1 MEPTAIGTRL
11 ASAAIAPLVKKLFVT
26 EGPGAGLVDK
36 PIRISGY
43 VSFRGEKR
51 ALTESDVGELA
62 AKVVRQ
68 ALRAG
73 EHPIRAD
80 EQQAVTDALAGTLQ
94 ALGELTISDLDAVR
108 LGHQAFA
115 RDLRRVS
122 DNPERHLTAD
132 GAYFYEALLDTACL
146 HILHFFTQR
155 STFVAHTLVQQ
166 TRAVDEL
173 ILKVDELIRRSTL
186 PGGEEAAFEQAY
198 LAHITNKH
206 GKLTIYGIDLD
217 SSPARWPLD
226 VAYLSLEA
234 SPLSWPWQSSAWLR
248 TLRNGTRGDDSVSH
262 HLLSSSTTTG
272 AVPTTEAG
280 RLPSSGTREQ
290 MEDTWRRL
298 PHAATERPEA
308 SQRHSSNVDRLNSL
322 VLREMTADQPFRES
336 LTSQPADQALATDR
350 RVLLRGE
357 AGSGKTTLIQWL
369 AVSTARQDLPD
380 RMEYLYDRIP
390 FVLPL
395 RTLTR
400 HGERLPAPKDFLAA
414 TGCPLAGTQPTG
426 WEHRVLVAGR
436 GLILIDGIDGIDEIP
451 DRERERTRRWL
462 QDLIETYDG
471 DNRWLVTSR
480 PSAVDQGWLAE
491 DGFTGLTLSAMGPA
505 DIATFIGRWH
515 DAARVGVDDAADLD
529 RLEAQLLTA
538 VRTEPD
544 LGRLAVNPLMC
555 GLICALHRDRR
566 GYLPHG
572 RKDLYEAALSMLL
585 SRRDRERDMTGPDLA
600 DDPQLDVLQRLA
612 YWLIRNGRTEM
623 DRSRARDIIGR
634 ALPAVP
640 EVAEL
645 GDAETVFEY
654 FLQRS
659 GLLREPAPDTVDFIH
674 RTFQD
679 FLGARAVL
687 EEGDFGLLV
696 AHAADDQWADVIR
709 MAVALARAGE
719 RVIIFRGLLDLGDRT
734 EDQRLKARVYLL
746 AAACLGH
753 ATSLDPAVRQEVQQ
767 RAATL
772 IPPGNE
778 EEARAL
784 AEVGPLILNL
794 LPGPDEVGDVAAFHV
809 VIAATHIKSDAA
821 VAFLARFVE
830 HPFLPVRSQLS
841 WAWSRFDT
849 AQYAEE
855 IIARLDPANLNY
867 AIRSDDQLHQLNR
880 LGLEP
885 ESLDIRAGVSLEAL
899 VSYIS
904 RHRLGLLMLSNDAAS
919 DLGFLDGHTELRSL
933 VIGACPALVDVT
945 ALSGLSIRHLDIA
958 GAGSDMDLHP
968 LSQLRNLETLR
979 ISGPSGLEWSPEDL
993 PVRAPLNSLSVSGEA
1008 RAKRGLEGLGDL
1020 TQLTSLTLNPPSSPP
1035 STDDWEQIRGL
1046 SRLADLSTT
1055 AASLET
1061 LPATA
1066 LLSSVSS
1073 LSLVGGGG
1081 ERVVQAAVNR
1091 LAQAFPGLILCEF
1104 TGDMTAEGDVDVSP
1118 LAELPHLRRLS
1129 LAIDRDRVRGIGT
1142 LPSWVDL
1149 HLL

>member
-1 MEPTAIGTRL
+1 MEPTAIGARL
-11 ASAAIAPLVKKLFVT
+11 ASAAIAPLVRKLFVT
-26 EGPGAGLVDK
+26 EGPGAGLVDR

-43 VSFRGEKR
+43 VSFKGEKR
-51 ALTESDVGELA
+51 TLTASDVRALA
-62 AKVVRQ
+62 AELVKQ

-80 EQQAVTDALAGTLQ
+80 EQQAVTDALADTLQ

-122 DNPERHLTAD
+122 DSPERHLSAD

-173 ILKVDELIRRSTL
+173 ILKVDELMRRSTL

-198 LAHITNKH
+198 LAHITKKH
-206 GKLTIYGIDLD
+206 GKLTIYGIDLNN
-217 SSPARWPLD
+217 SPARWPLD

-234 SPLSWPWQSSAWLR
+234 SPLSWPWQSAAWQR
-248 TLRNGTRGDDSVSH
+248 TLRHGAPGGDSVSH
-262 HLLSSSTTTG
+262 HLLSSSVDPQ
-272 AVPTTEAG
+272 APLSAEAG
-280 RLPSSGTREQ
+280 SLPSCDTREQ
-290 MEDTWRRL
+290 MEDTRKRL
-298 PHAATERPEA
+298 LLAADERPE
-308 SQRHSSNVDRLNSL
+308 SSRRHSSEGDRLNSL
-322 VLREMTADQPFRES
+322 VLREMTADRLIRES
-336 LTSQPADQALATDR
+336 LSSQPADQALATDR
-350 RVLLRGE
+350 RILLRGE

-380 RMEYLYDRIP
+380 RMEYLYDRVP

-414 TGCPLAGTQPTG
+414 TGCPLAGTQPAG

-436 GLILIDGIDGIDEIP
+436 GLILIDGIDEIP

-491 DGFTGLTLSAMGPA
+491 DGFTGLTLSAMGPDDTA
-505 DIATFIGRWH
+505 AFIERWH
-515 DAARVGVDDAADLD
+515 DAARIGVDDAADLD

-585 SRRDRERDMTGPDLA
+585 TRRDRERDMMGPDLA
-600 DDPQLDVLQRLA
+600 DGPQLDVLQRLA
-612 YWLIRNGRTEM
+612 YWLVKNGRTEM
-623 DRSRARDIIGR
+623 DRSRATDIIGR

-640 EVAEL
+640 EVADL
-645 GDAETVFEY
+645 GDAATVFEY

-679 FLGARAVL
+679 FLGARAAL

-696 AHAADDQWADVIR
+696 AHAADDQWSDVIR

-719 RVIIFRGLLDLGDRT
+719 RVTVFRGLLELGDRT
-734 EDQRLKARVYLL
+734 EDKRLQARIYLL

-753 ATSLDPAVRQEVQQ
+753 ATSLDPAVRHEVEQ
-767 RAATL
+767 RTATL
-772 IPPGNE
+772 IPPGDE

-794 LPGPDEVGDVAAFHV
+794 LPGPDEVGDVTAFHV

-849 AQYAEE
+849 RQYAEE
-855 IIARLDPANLNY
+855 VIARLDPANLNY

-885 ESLDIRAGVSLEAL
+885 ERLDVRAGVSLEAL
-899 VSYIS
+899 DSYVS
-904 RHRLGLLMLSNDAAS
+904 RHRLAFLMLSNDAAA
-919 DLGFLDGHTELRSL
+919 DLGFLVGHTELRSL

-958 GAGSDMDLHP
+958 SARSDMDLHP
-968 LSQLRNLETLR
+968 LSQLGDLETLMV
-979 ISGPSGLEWSPEDL
+979 SGPSGLEWSPQDL
-993 PVRAPLNSLSVSGEA
+993 PVQAPLSSLSVSGEA
-1008 RAKRGLEGLGDL
+1008 RPRRGLEGLGDL
-1020 TQLTSLTLNPPSSPP
+1020 TQLTSLTLNRPSSPA
-1035 STDDWEQIRGL
+1035 STDDWEQICGL
-1046 SRLADLSTT
+1046 SRLTDLSTT
-1055 AASLET
+1055 AASFET

-1066 LLSSVSS
+1066 LLSSVSG
-1073 LSLVGGGG
+1073 LSLIGGGG

-1091 LAQAFPGLILCEF
+1091 LANAFPGLIFCEF
-1104 TGDMTAEGDVDVSP
+1104 TGDMTAEGDVDLSS
-1118 LAELPHLRRLS
+1118 LAELAHLQSFS
-1129 LAIDRDRVRGIGT
+1129 LAIDRDRVRGIDT

>member
-26 EGPGAGLVDK
+26 EGPGAGLADK

-43 VSFRGEKR
+43 VSFKGEKR
-51 ALTESDVGELA
+51 ALTESDVRELA
-62 AKVVRQ
+62 AKLVKQ

-80 EQQAVTDALAGTLQ
+80 EQQAVTDALADTLQ

-122 DNPERHLTAD
+122 ESPERHLTAD
-132 GAYFYEALLDTACL
+132 GAYFYVALLDTACL

-173 ILKVDELIRRSTL
+173 MLKVDELMRRNTL
-186 PGGEEAAFEQAY
+186 PGGEVAAFEQAY
-198 LAHITNKH
+198 LAHITKKH
-206 GKLTIYGIDLD
+206 GKLTIYGIDLNN
-217 SSPARWPLD
+217 SPARWPLD

-234 SPLSWPWQSSAWLR
+234 SPLSWPWQSAAWQR
-248 TLRNGTRGDDSVSH
+248 TLRHGTRGDDSVSH
-262 HLLSSSTTTG
+262 HLLSSSI
-272 AVPTTEAG
+272 A
-280 RLPSSGTREQ
+280 
-290 MEDTWRRL
+290 
-298 PHAATERPEA
+298 
-308 SQRHSSNVDRLNSL
+308 
-322 VLREMTADQPFRES
+322 
-336 LTSQPADQALATDR
+336 TSQPADQALATDR
-350 RVLLRGE
+350 RILLRGE

-414 TGCPLAGTQPTG
+414 TGCPLAGTQPAG

-436 GLILIDGIDGIDEIP
+436 GLILIDGIDEIP

-480 PSAVDQGWLAE
+480 PSAVDQHWLAD

-505 DIATFIGRWH
+505 GIATFIERWH
-515 DAARVGVDDAADLD
+515 DAAGIGADDAAELE

-544 LGRLAVNPLMC
+544 LGRLAINPLMC

-612 YWLIRNGRTEM
+612 YWLIKNGRTEM
-623 DRSRARDIIGR
+623 DRSRAMDIIGR

-645 GDAETVFEY
+645 GDAATVFEY

-659 GLLREPAPDTVDFIH
+659 GLLREPARNTVDFIH

-679 FLGARAVL
+679 FLGARAAL

-719 RVIIFRGLLDLGDRT
+719 RVTIFRGLLDLGDRT
-734 EDQRLKARVYLL
+734 EDKRLKARIYLL
-746 AAACLGH
+746 AAVCLGH
-753 ATSLDPAVRQEVQQ
+753 ATSLDPVVRREAE
-767 RAATL
+767 RRTATL

-794 LPGPDEVGDVAAFHV
+794 LPGPAEAGDVAALHV
-809 VIAATHIKSDAA
+809 VIAASHIKSDAA
-821 VAFLARFVE
+821 VAFLVRFVE
-830 HPFLPVRSQLS
+830 HPFLPVRSQLI

-849 AQYAEE
+849 AWYAEE
-855 IIARLDPANLNY
+855 IIARLDPENLNY
-867 AIRSDDQLHQLNR
+867 TIRSDDQLHQLNR

-899 VSYIS
+899 DSYAS
-904 RHRLGLLMLSNDAAS
+904 RHRLTLLMLSNDAAA
-919 DLGFLDGHTELRSL
+919 DLGFLVGHTELRSL

-958 GAGSDMDLHP
+958 SARSDMDLHP
-968 LSQLRNLETLR
+968 LSHLRNLETLV
-979 ISGPSGLEWSPEDL
+979 ISGPSGLEWSPQDL
-993 PVRAPLNSLSVSGEA
+993 PVQAPLNSLSVSGEA
-1008 RAKRGLEGLGDL
+1008 RPARGLKGLGEF
-1020 TQLTSLTLNPPSSPP
+1020 TQLTSLTLNRPSSPA
-1035 STDDWEQIRGL
+1035 STEDWEQICGL
-1046 SRLADLSTT
+1046 SQLTDLSTT
-1055 AASLET
+1055 AVSFET

-1073 LSLVGGGG
+1073 LSLIGGGG

-1091 LAQAFPGLILCEF
+1091 SVKAFPGLIFCEV
-1104 TGDMTAEGDVDVSP
+1104 TGDMTAEGDVDLSP
-1118 LAELPHLRRLS
+1118 LAELPHLRSLS
-1129 LAIDRDRVRGIGT
+1129 LAIDRDRVRGIDT